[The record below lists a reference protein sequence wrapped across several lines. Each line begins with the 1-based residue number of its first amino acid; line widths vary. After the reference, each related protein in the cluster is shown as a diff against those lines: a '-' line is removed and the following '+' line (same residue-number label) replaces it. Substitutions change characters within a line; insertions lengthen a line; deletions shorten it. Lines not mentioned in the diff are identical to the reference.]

1 MKNGNILLIHGFT
14 SGPFAFEFLIPA
26 LREEGYSPIVP
37 NLSGHSHNDWK
48 MIGGFTWKDWLEDA
62 RKALEEA
69 TGEGCPVVVVG
80 HSMGGLLALNL
91 AADNPGKVRA
101 LVLAGAAI
109 HLASPFTPG
118 HFLGFLQSVL
128 GRVFKSW
135 DMTPFYT
142 DRKMLAS
149 DRNYRRAPMSAINT
163 MIELVSMT
171 KKRLSRVTAPTLV
184 LQGRRDRRVSWKSA
198 GMISNGISTPENL
211 KGVVMFSETDHEM
224 FRDCERDQVITRV
237 MKYLASLKDRPC

>member
-1 MKNGNILLIHGFT
+1 MKPGRILLIHGFT

-26 LREEGYSPIVP
+26 LRERGFTPIVP
-37 NLSGHSHNDWK
+37 VLSGHSHNDWR
-48 MIGGFTWKDWLEDA
+48 MIEGFTWKDWLTDA
-62 RKALEEA
+62 ERALGEAAGEEGR
-69 TGEGCPVVVVG
+69 TVVVG

-91 AADNPGKVRA
+91 AASHPERVRS

-118 HFLGFLQSVL
+118 HFLGFLRPVL

-149 DRNYRRAPMSAINT
+149 DRNYRRAPMASIGT
-163 MIELVSMT
+163 MIELAVAT
-171 KKRLSRVTAPTLV
+171 RGELPKVTAPTLV

-198 GMISNGISTPENL
+198 GMIVNGIATPQEQ
-211 KGVVMFSETDHEM
+211 KRVAMFSETDHEM
-224 FRDCERDQVITRV
+224 FRDCERDRVIDEV
-237 MKYLASLKDRPC
+237 LAHLAKLEEQPG

>member
-1 MKNGNILLIHGFT
+1 MKPGKVLLIHGFT

-26 LREEGYSPIVP
+26 LRERGFSPVVP
-37 NLSGHSHNDWK
+37 TLRGHGHDSWK
-48 MIGGFTWKDWLEDA
+48 KLAGFTWRDWLADA
-62 RKALEEA
+62 GKALEEA
-69 TGEGCPVVVVG
+69 TGEDGRAVIVG
-80 HSMGGLLALNL
+80 HSMGGLLALSM

-118 HFLGFLQSVL
+118 HFLGFLQHVL

-149 DRNYRRAPMSAINT
+149 DRNYRRAPMSSINT
-163 MIELVSMT
+163 MIELV
-171 KKRLSRVTAPTLV
+171 LSTREKLPKVTAPTLV

-198 GMISNGISTPENL
+198 EIIRKGIATSENR
-211 KGVVMFSETDHEM
+211 KSVVMFSETDHEM
-224 FRDCERDQVITRV
+224 FRDCERDKVIRTV
-237 MKYLASLKDRPC
+237 LEHLASSADQSG

>member
-1 MKNGNILLIHGFT
+1 MKPGKVLLIHGFT

-26 LREEGYSPIVP
+26 LREDGLSPIVP
-37 NLSGHSHNDWK
+37 TLRGHGHDSWKKLS
-48 MIGGFTWKDWLEDA
+48 GFTWRDWLEDA
-62 RKALEEA
+62 GKALDEA
-69 TGEGCPVVVVG
+69 AGEDGPVVIVG
-80 HSMGGLLALNL
+80 HSMGGLLALIL

-118 HFLGFLQSVL
+118 HFLGFLQPVL
-128 GRVFKSW
+128 GRIFKSW

-149 DRNYRRAPMSAINT
+149 DRNYRRAPMSSINT
-163 MIELVSMT
+163 MIELVSTT
-171 KKRLSRVTAPTLV
+171 KKKLSRMTTPALV

-198 GMISNGISTPENL
+198 EMIRNGISTPENR
-211 KGVVMFSETDHEM
+211 KSVVMFSETDHEM

-237 MKYLASLKDRPC
+237 MEYLKSLEDNSR

>member
-1 MKNGNILLIHGFT
+1 VKPGRVLLIHGFT

-37 NLSGHSHNDWK
+37 ILSGHSHNDWR

-69 TGEGCPVVVVG
+69 VGEDGRAVIVG
-80 HSMGGLLALNL
+80 HSMGGLMALNL
-91 AADNPGKVRA
+91 AADSPAKVGA

-118 HFLGFLQSVL
+118 HFLGFLRPLL
-128 GRVFKSW
+128 GRVFNSW

-149 DRNYRRAPMSAINT
+149 DRNYRRAPMSSINS
-163 MIELVSMT
+163 MIELVKMT
-171 KKRLSRVTAPTLV
+171 GKKLSEVTAPTLI

-198 GMISNGISTPENL
+198 EIISRGISTPETQ
-211 KGVVMFSETDHEM
+211 KSVMMFSETDHEV
-224 FRDCERDQVITRV
+224 FRDCERDRVIAAV
-237 MKYLASLKDRPC
+237 LSHLAKLPDLSG

>member
-1 MKNGNILLIHGFT
+1 VKNDRILLIHGFT

-26 LREEGYSPIVP
+26 LKEQGYLPIVP

-48 MIGGFTWKDWLEDA
+48 MIGGFTWEDWLEDA

-69 TGEGCPVVVVG
+69 TGEGCPVAVVG

-91 AADNPGKVRA
+91 AADNPGRVRA

-118 HFLGFLQSVL
+118 HFLGFLQPVL

-149 DRNYRRAPMSAINT
+149 DRNYRRAPMASINT

-198 GMISNGISTPENL
+198 GMINNGISTPENL

-237 MKYLASLKDRPC
+237 MKYLASLEDSSS

>member
-1 MKNGNILLIHGFT
+1 MKPGRVLLIHGFT

-26 LREEGYSPIVP
+26 LREEGFSPIVP
-37 NLSGHSHNDWK
+37 TLRGHGHDSWKKLS
-48 MIGGFTWKDWLEDA
+48 GFTWRDWLEDA
-62 RKALEEA
+62 GKALDEA
-69 TGEGCPVVVVG
+69 AGEDGPLVIVG

-91 AADNPGKVRA
+91 AADDPGKVRA

-118 HFLGFLQSVL
+118 HFLGFLQPVL

-142 DRKMLAS
+142 DGTMLAS
-149 DRNYRRAPMSAINT
+149 DRNYRRAPMSSIST
-163 MIELVSMT
+163 MIELASTT
-171 KKRLSRVTAPTLV
+171 KRKLSKVIAPTLI

-198 GMISNGISTPENL
+198 GMICNGISTPENR
-211 KGVVMFSETDHEM
+211 KSMVMFQETDHEM
-224 FRDCERDQVITRV
+224 FRDCEKLQVITRV
-237 MKYLASLKDRPC
+237 MEYLASLDKSH

>member
-1 MKNGNILLIHGFT
+1 MKSGKILLIHGFT

-26 LREEGYSPIVP
+26 LRKEGYSPVVP
-37 NLSGHSHNDWK
+37 TLSGHSHNDWK
-48 MIGGFTWKDWLEDA
+48 MIGGFTWKDWQEDA

-69 TGEGCPVVVVG
+69 EGEDGRAVIVG

-91 AADNPGKVRA
+91 AAETPGKVRA

-118 HFLGFLQSVL
+118 HFLGFLQPVL

-149 DRNYRRAPMSAINT
+149 DRNYRRAPMSSIDT
-163 MIELVSMT
+163 MIELVSLT
-171 KKRLSRVTAPTLV
+171 RKGLGAVTAPTLV

-198 GMISNGISTPENL
+198 GMILNGISTPAYE
-211 KGVVMFSETDHEM
+211 KSVRYFPETDHEM
-224 FRDCERDQVITRV
+224 FRDCERDQVITSV
-237 MKYLASLKDRPC
+237 MEYLASLGDKSR